1 MTEPD
6 LEKAPEQPQTKARSR
21 AILPR
26 RQMAAL
32 VQMENLTQQG
42 IRMAERAM
50 MPALAMGQKMRQTT
64 PMTLEPGVWQAATAA
79 EPGMQQAATAKPGMR
94 QATAAEP
101 EMQQTTAAE
110 PGMQQAATAVKPGM
124 QQAATMAAGLVT
136 LQAATMAAEP
146 GTQQA
151 MTAVKPGMQQTAAP
165 AMEPEMALTARQ
177 MRATMPQT
185 AQTEMRTMPGLAM
198 RPVTAQGRIPIASQT
213 AVMRMSP
220 KRKTEK

>member
-1 MTEPD
+1 
-6 LEKAPEQPQTKARSR
+6 
-21 AILPR
+21 
-26 RQMAAL
+26 
-32 VQMENLTQQG
+32 
-42 IRMAERAM
+42 
-50 MPALAMGQKMRQTT
+50 
-64 PMTLEPGVWQAATAA
+64 
-79 EPGMQQAATAKPGMR
+79 
-94 QATAAEP
+94 
-101 EMQQTTAAE
+101 
-110 PGMQQAATAVKPGM
+110 MQQAATAVKPGM
-124 QQAATMAAGLVT
+124 QQAAMMAAGLVT